1 MARKVS
7 SAKSTRKQGQKQGQK
22 PPAGPPNEDALYETA
37 VRALA
42 RRAHSI
48 GEIRR
53 LLQRR
58 KPAPDAVEAVI
69 ARLRERGYLDDAEF
83 ARIFVA
89 SRIENEAHGPRRL
102 ERDLAARFV
111 HPDVARQAI
120 ESACESVD
128 ERELLREHLRRKIR
142 LTKPPAKP
150 TAIVSLY
157 RRLLRAGFA
166 SATITGEL
174 QGLFATLPRGNRR
187 GKKPE
192 DDSAE
197 AREALQEKWREWIEA
212 LADLPEMDA
221 DPDAE

>member
-1 MARKVS
+1 M
-7 SAKSTRKQGQKQGQK
+7 
-22 PPAGPPNEDALYETA
+22 PPAGPPNEAALYDTA
-37 VRALA
+37 VCALS

-58 KPAPDAVEAVI
+58 KPAPEAVETVV
-69 ARLRERGYLDDAEF
+69 ARLRSSGYLDDAEF

-89 SRIENEAHGPRRL
+89 SRIENESHGPRRM
-102 ERDLAARFV
+102 ERDLAVRFV

-120 ESACESVD
+120 ESAYESVD
-128 ERELLREHLRRKIR
+128 ERELLREHLRRKVR
-142 LTKPPAKP
+142 LTKAPAKP

-166 SATITGEL
+166 SATIAGEL
-174 QGLFATLPRGNRR
+174 QGLFATLPSGNRR
-187 GKKPE
+187 GKKPT

-197 AREALQEKWREWIEA
+197 VREDLQEKWREWMEA
-212 LADLPEMDA
+212 LTDLPEMDENSDHEA
-221 DPDAE
+221 D